1 MPKTITSA
9 MRAHLDVETTRLP
22 GSLLFDKGNARN
34 FRGEPYVPGSP
45 LTAVQVGR
53 GF

>member
-1 MPKTITSA
+1 VLEDCRDRFRI
-9 MRAHLDVETTRLP
+9 P

-45 LTAVQVGR
+45 LTAVQAVDR
-53 GF
+53 HAMLTP